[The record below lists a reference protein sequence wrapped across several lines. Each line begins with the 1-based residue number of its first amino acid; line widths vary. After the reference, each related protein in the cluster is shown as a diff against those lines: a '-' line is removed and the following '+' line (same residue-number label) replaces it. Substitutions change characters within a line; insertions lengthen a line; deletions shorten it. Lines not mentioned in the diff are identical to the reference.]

1 MKKYKYIFWD
11 LDGTIS
17 DSAPGIVNSVTYA
30 LERMGTEAPDKEKL
44 KKFVGP
50 PLAES
55 FSQYIGYSPEQTEQA
70 VKYFREYYQEKGI
83 NENEMYIGIEELLIK
98 LRKAGYICVVATSKP
113 EPFAKTILKRYGI
126 DGYFQYIA
134 GSTIDETR
142 TKKDEVIAY
151 ALETCKINDKTQV
164 VMIGDRSHDVIGAKK
179 NGLDCIGVLY
189 GYGDRQELEEAGIIA
204 IASDLIE
211 LGDILLNQL

>member
-1 MKKYKYIFWD
+1 MNKYKYVFFD

-17 DSAPGIVNSVTYA
+17 DSAPGIVNSVSYA
-30 LERMGTEAPDKEKL
+30 LEKMGTEIADRALL

-55 FSQYIGYSPEQTEQA
+55 FNEYFGYSPEQIETA
-70 VKYFREYYQEKGI
+70 VKYFRDYFETKGI
-83 NENEMYIGIEELLIK
+83 NENTMYEGIEELLIK
-98 LRKAGYICVVATSKP
+98 LHDSGYICVVATSKP
-113 EPFAKTILKRYGI
+113 EPFAKIILKRYGI
-126 DGYFQYIA
+126 DKYFLYIA

-151 ALETCKINDKTQV
+151 ALETCNITDKSQV
-164 VMIGDRSHDVIGAKK
+164 VMVGDRKHDVIGAAK

-189 GYGDRQELEEAGIIA
+189 GYGDRQELEEAGVIA
-204 IASDLIE
+204 IAADLNE
-211 LGDILLNQL
+211 LASILI

>member
-17 DSAPGIVNSVTYA
+17 DSASGIANSISYA
-30 LERMGTEAPDKEKL
+30 IEKMGTEIPSKETL

-55 FSQYIGYSPEQTEQA
+55 LSMYLGYSPEQIEA
-70 VKYFREYYQEKGI
+70 AIKYFREYYEKKGI
-83 NENEMYIGIEELLIK
+83 EENEMYCGIEELLIK
-98 LRKAGYICVVATSKP
+98 LRDAGYSCVLATSKP
-113 EPFAKTILKRYGI
+113 EPFARTILKRYGI
-126 DGYFQYIA
+126 DSYFLYIA

-142 TKKDEVIAY
+142 TKKAEVIAY
-151 ALETCKINDKTQV
+151 ALETCKITDKSQV
-164 VMIGDRSHDVIGAKK
+164 VMIGDRSHDVIGAKE

-189 GYGDRQELEEAGIIA
+189 GYGDRPELEEAGALA
-204 IASDLIE
+204 IAADLSE
-211 LGDILLNQL
+211 LASILI